1 MINTKYSSPFFSSV
15 KFFCIICILSYSIFS
30 HAQNWNEVIK
40 SVASDREAGDWFG
53 YDVAMSGDYAIVGA
67 LYEDEDTNG
76 TSYKSSAGSA
86 YIFKLSAGVWVQQQ
100 KLVATDRRWGDRF
113 GNSVAIDGDY
123 AIVGATRTDYDASGL
138 NFIGNGG
145 AAYVFKRTA
154 GVWSQQQK
162 ITASDRQGND
172 NFGHS
177 VSISGEYAIIGA
189 NKEDH
194 DAIGDST
201 LIDAGSA
208 YIFQR
213 TGTNW
218 TQQQKIVAADRA
230 EFDQFG
236 ESIAIEGNYAI
247 VGAYQHNY
255 DTSGGGLADNAGA
268 VYVFQQSGG
277 TWTQHQK
284 LVASDRASGDRFGRS
299 VAISGNYIIAGADY
313 HDYDTSGGNA
323 VVDAGAAY
331 VFQQMAGVW
340 TQQQKLVASDRGS
353 RSELYGEAV
362 AINGD
367 YVIVTSKH
375 EDKDINGAN
384 TRFGAGAAYIYERVG
399 GTWIEDQKIVASDRE
414 TEDYFG
420 FSVAI
425 NQAGDALVSAVF
437 EDEDTSGADSL
448 RSAGAVYFF
457 EPACSK
463 IAPAN
468 FLGPD
473 ISRCTG
479 NQNISVNIP
488 GATYTWSTGQTS
500 DSISVSTSGTY
511 SITVNHAATGCVLK
525 DTIAIDFYT
534 HPPSGLPASLTVCS
548 DTGAILTSKP
558 YAQTRWN
565 TGDTT
570 SAITANSSG
579 IYFVTVT
586 DNFGCSNTD
595 SVNVTIYALPSSG
608 LPASLTVCSDTGA
621 ILTSKPYSKTLWNT
635 GDTTSA
641 ITVNSSGIYFVT
653 VTDSLGCSNTDSVNV
668 TIYALPSSGLP
679 ASLAVCSDTGVILTS
694 DPYPKTLWNTG
705 DTTSAITANSS
716 GIYFVTVT
724 DSFGCSNTDSVNLTI
739 YTHPPS
745 GLPASLTVCSD
756 TGVILTSKPYSK
768 TLWNTGDTTSAIKTN
783 SSGIYFVTLTDSFG
797 CSNTDSVNLT
807 IYALPTVSAGRDSF
821 RCGNNLT
828 LTATGADNYTW
839 SNGATTAA
847 TTVTSSGSYSVLGV
861 GSNGCTNSDTVSVQ
875 LADLPVPNLGA
886 DTTSCLDPILLFA
899 GIFQSY
905 SWSTGGTGR
914 YLLADSSGLYSIIV
928 TNTNGCSATDSIQV
942 SISSRPKINLG
953 NDTVFCGDNL
963 LLTLDPGNTYL
974 WSNGSTT
981 QSINANSSGSYS
993 AVVTNA
999 NGCSATDT
1007 INVTLLNNASTPV
1020 LSRDGNT
1027 LHSTI
1032 GGTHQWFIDG
1042 NPITNESDSFLTIDE
1057 IGSYTA
1063 VSIDSNGCVSDTSNA
1078 LAKTAGIGKLPSS
1091 SLKVYPNPT
1100 NHKVTIDASGLGK
1113 IQSIKLYDSQGKL
1126 VENTQT
1132 TNNSLVH
1139 LEWTATNGMLWV
1151 VVTTNKGTYRTKV
1164 VSIH

>member
-1 MINTKYSSPFFSSV
+1 MTNTKYASPFFSSV
-15 KFFCIICILSYSIFS
+15 KFFCIIGILSCSIFS

-40 SVASDREAGDWFG
+40 RGASNRQVEDWFG
-53 YDVAMSGDYAIVGA
+53 YDVAISDDYAIVGA
-67 LYEDEDTNG
+67 HYEDEDANG
-76 TSYKSSAGSA
+76 ASFKRNAGSA

-100 KLVATDRRWGDRF
+100 KLVATDRAADNRF
-113 GNSVAIDGDY
+113 GYSVAIDGEY
-123 AIVGATRTDYDASGL
+123 VIVGAEGESSSA
-138 NFIGNGG
+138 G
-145 AAYVFKRTA
+145 AAYIFKRT
-154 GVWSQQQK
+154 
-162 ITASDRQGND
+162 
-172 NFGHS
+172 
-177 VSISGEYAIIGA
+177 
-189 NKEDH
+189 
-194 DAIGDST
+194 
-201 LIDAGSA
+201 
-208 YIFQR
+208 
-213 TGTNW
+213 GTTW

-230 EFDQFG
+230 ADDQFG
-236 ESIAIEGNYAI
+236 RSVSISGEYAI
-247 VGAYQHNY
+247 VGAESE
-255 DTSGGGLADNAGA
+255 D
-268 VYVFQQSGG
+268 
-277 TWTQHQK
+277 
-284 LVASDRASGDRFGRS
+284 
-299 VAISGNYIIAGADY
+299 
-313 HDYDTSGGNA
+313 HDASGGNTESL
-323 VVDAGAAY
+323 AGSAY
-331 VFQQMAGVW
+331 IFKRTGTTW
-340 TQQQKLVASDRGS
+340 TQQQKIVAADRG
-353 RSELYGEAV
+353 RYDYFGAAV
-362 AINGD
+362 AISGDHALVGAHYEDHDANGTNFVANAGSV
-367 YVIVTSKH
+367 YTFKQT
-375 EDKDINGAN
+375 NG
-384 TRFGAGAAYIYERVG
+384 V
-399 GTWIEDQKIVASDRE
+399 WSQQQKIVASDAGAQDVFGYSLAISGEYAIVGAEGENDDASGGNYRTDAGAAYIFKQTAGTWSEQQKIVPSDRE
-414 TEDYFG
+414 KYDYFG
-420 FSVAI
+420 VSVAI
-425 NQAGDALVSAVF
+425 NGNFAIVGAYW
-437 EDEDTSGADSL
+437 EDENTTGSDSL
-448 RSAGAVYFF
+448 SSAGSAYIFKQTNGVWNQQDKIVASDRAANDQFGNSVAISSNYVLVGAHKDDVTNSGGTTVTDAGSVYFF
-457 EPACSK
+457 KGECSK

-608 LPASLTVCSDTGA
+608 LPASLTVCGDTSVILTSDPYPQTLWNTGDTTSAITANSSGIYSVTLTDSRGCSNTDSVNVTIYALPSSGLPASLTVCSDTGA

-653 VTDSLGCSNTDSVNV
+653 LTDNFVCSNTDSVNV

-679 ASLAVCSDTGVILTS
+679 ASLAVCSDTGIILTS

-705 DTTSAITANSS
+705 DTTSAITA
-716 GIYFVTVT
+716 
-724 DSFGCSNTDSVNLTI
+724 
-739 YTHPPS
+739 
-745 GLPASLTVCSD
+745 
-756 TGVILTSKPYSK
+756 
-768 TLWNTGDTTSAIKTN
+768 N

-899 GIFQSY
+899 GVFQSY

-974 WSNGSTT
+974 WNNGSTT

-1132 TNNSLVH
+1132 TNSSLVH